1 MIAESE
7 PVFGALCRLDPGW
20 RIFRDRR
27 IAADGEQYRIQ
38 FIIMHRDY
46 GVGLVVLARQEYT
59 SPEIAVRV
67 MRTLLQ
73 RSGFDREYR
82 GFLPIVFVA
91 LNVDEAQAAPTRIAK
106 AFAASPAIGIRDGT
120 WVDWVSNAFEALG
133 EQTSD
138 AGPAA
143 ASEPIELD
151 VEIVDPPRR
160 RRRPRRWLLGGVA
173 LGALLLAAGGL
184 ALLPGG
190 ADGVR
195 PDRGPGVI
203 AASITR
209 PLPDDAPRLMSEA
222 QTALYLSLDLTTFR
236 RKYPALRAS
245 GFPVPEPITGNYDRA
260 AIDRWLDAQAHKQS
274 D

>member
-91 LNVDEAQAAPTRIAK
+91 LNVDEAQAAPACIAK
-106 AFAASPAIGIRDGT
+106 AFAASPTIGIRDGT

-133 EQTSD
+133 EQTAD
-138 AGPAA
+138 AGTAA
-143 ASEPIELD
+143 ASDPIELD
-151 VEIVDPPRR
+151 VEIVDPPPRR
-160 RRRPRRWLLGGVA
+160 RLRRRWVLGGVA

-184 ALLPGG
+184 ALLPDGSDG
-190 ADGVR
+190 AR
-195 PDRGPGVI
+195 PDQGAGIV
-203 AASITR
+203 AAAIPR

-222 QTALYLSLDLTTFR
+222 QTALYLSLDLATFH

-245 GFPVPEPITGNYDRA
+245 GFPTPEPITGNYDRT
-260 AIDRWLDAQAHKQS
+260 AIDRWLDAQARKQS